1 MLDVIGWI
9 LQAIMVIGAIYGLY
23 FVVIGLNAFGELDL
37 PDPQPG
43 EKQNRFAILVCAKN
57 ESTVIDQLLITI
69 ENLDYPR
76 EFCDVFVVADNCT
89 DDTAEICRRAGA
101 FVYERTDAK
110 RKGKGFAI
118 AWFFERFLVDHAG
131 RYDAV
136 AMFDADNV
144 VETGFLTALNTRFNT
159 GETIVVGYRTGK
171 NPSSSWVA
179 GCSTLYWLLQTRFFH
194 LPRNRFGWSLY
205 SVSGTGFGF
214 LLSVLDGKGWDTRTQ
229 CEDIEFTL
237 NAIAE
242 GHRAV
247 LEPRA
252 VFFDEQPQG
261 LWTSIKQRYRWA
273 LGGVQ
278 IVPICTPRLWRRVRS
293 GDRMARDGLIYSVGL
308 VVSAVSGWAGMVFGL
323 LLAARTGRWDVLVLG
338 TLAFG
343 AFAYVFTGLF
353 GWITALLEDA
363 RWPGR
368 WKTLVLFPL
377 HLFIWWLLMLV
388 ALVYRDSTW
397 HDIPHTVR
405 LSLSEIEAEHHTG
418 RLTPL
423 PRPGAPNPRNAE
435 PHGDDD

>member
-1 MLDVIGWI
+1 MPWLDVIAWI
-9 LQAIMVIGAIYGLY
+9 LQTVMVIGGIYGLY
-23 FVVIGLNAFGELDL
+23 HVVMGLNAFGELKL
-37 PDPQPG
+37 PEPQPD
-43 EKQNRFAILVCAKN
+43 EKQHRFAILVCAKN
-57 ESTVIDQLLITI
+57 ESMVIDQLLVTI

-76 EFCDVFVVADNCT
+76 ECYDVFVVADNCT

-101 FVYERTDAK
+101 FVYERTDAEH
-110 RKGKGFAI
+110 KGKGFAM
-118 AWFFERFLVDHAG
+118 AWFFDRFNVDHAG
-131 RYDAV
+131 EYDACV
-136 AMFDADNV
+136 VFDADNV
-144 VETGFLTALNTRFNT
+144 VEVGFLTALNTRFNT

-179 GCSTLYWLLQTRFFH
+179 GCSTLF
-194 LPRNRFGWSLY
+194 

-214 LLSVLDGKGWDTRTQ
+214 LLSLLDGKGWNTRTQ

-237 NAIAE
+237 NAIAD

-278 IVPICTPRLWRRVRS
+278 IVPICTPRLWQRVRS
-293 GDRMARDGLIYSVGL
+293 GDRKALDGFVYSVGL
-308 VVSAVSGWAGMVFGL
+308 LVSAISGWCGMAFSL
-323 LLAARTGRWDVLVLG
+323 LLAARTGQWGLLAIS

-343 AFAYVFTGLF
+343 AFAYLFTGIF
-353 GWITALLEDA
+353 GWITVLLEDA

-368 WKTLVLFPL
+368 WKTVLLVPL
-377 HLFIWWLLMLV
+377 HLFIWWILMLV

-418 RLTPL
+418 RLAPL
-423 PRPGAPNPRNAE
+423 PRPTPRERRDPDERVDGA
-435 PHGDDD
+435 

>member
-1 MLDVIGWI
+1 MLVLDVIGWI
-9 LQAIMVIGAIYGLY
+9 LQTIMVIGAVYGLY
-23 FVVIGLNAFGELDL
+23 HVVVGLNAFGELKL
-37 PDPQPG
+37 PDPKPG
-43 EKQNRFAILVCAKN
+43 EKQHRFAILVCAKN
-57 ESTVIDQLLITI
+57 ESTVIDQLLITVGQ
-69 ENLDYPR
+69 LDYPH
-76 EFCDVFVVADNCT
+76 ELFDVFVVADNCT

-101 FVYERTDAK
+101 YVYERTDTK
-110 RKGKGFAI
+110 RKGKGFAMK
-118 AWFFERFLVDHAG
+118 WFFERFLVDHAG
-131 RYDAV
+131 RYDACV
-136 AMFDADNV
+136 VFDADNV
-144 VETGFLTALNTRFNT
+144 VETGFLEALNTRFND

-194 LPRNRFGWSLY
+194 LPRNRFGWSLF

-214 LLSVLDGKGWDTRTQ
+214 QLSVLDGKGWDTHTQ

-237 NAIAE
+237 NAIAD

-293 GDRMARDGLIYSVGL
+293 GDRRALDGLIYSVGL
-308 VVSAVSGWAGMVFGL
+308 LVSAIAGWSGMVFGL
-323 LLAARTGRWDVLVLG
+323 MTAWRTGGWGTLVLVSA
-338 TLAFG
+338 AFG
-343 AFAYVFTGLF
+343 AFSYVFTGIF
-353 GWITALLEDA
+353 GWITVLLEDA

-368 WKTLVLFPL
+368 WKTLLLFPL
-377 HLFIWWLLMLV
+377 HLGIWWVLMLV
-388 ALVYRDSTW
+388 ALFYRDSTW

-418 RLTPL
+418 RLPL
-423 PRPGAPNPRNAE
+423 RRRAPRI
-435 PHGDDD
+435 DDGGNEAG

>member
-1 MLDVIGWI
+1 MPWLDVIGWT
-9 LQAIMVIGAIYGLY
+9 LQVIMVIGAVYGLY
-23 FVVIGLNAFGELDL
+23 HVVIGLNAFGELKL
-37 PDPQPG
+37 PDPEPG
-43 EKQNRFAILVCAKN
+43 EKQHRFAIVVCAKN
-57 ESTVIDQLLITI
+57 ESAVIDQLLLTLG
-69 ENLDYPR
+69 NQDYPR
-76 EFCDVFVVADNCT
+76 ALYDVFVVADNCT

-101 FVYERTDAK
+101 HVYERTDPD
-110 RKGKGFAI
+110 RKGKGFAM
-118 AWFFERFLVDHAG
+118 AWFFERFNVDHAG
-131 RYDAV
+131 RYDACV
-136 AMFDADNV
+136 VFDADNV
-144 VETGFLTALNTRFNT
+144 VEVGFLEAINTRFNH

-194 LPRNRFGWSLY
+194 LPRNRFGWSLF

-237 NAIAE
+237 NAVAQ

-278 IVPICTPRLWRRVRS
+278 IVPICTPRLWRRWRS
-293 GDRMARDGLIYSVGL
+293 GDRKALDGLIYSVGL
-308 VVSAVSGWAGMVFGL
+308 LVSAIAGWSGMAFSL
-323 LLAARTGRWDVLVLG
+323 ITAARTGAWATLVLA
-338 TLAFG
+338 TAAFG
-343 AFAYVFTGLF
+343 VFAYVFTGIF
-353 GWITALLEDA
+353 GLITVLLEDA

-368 WKTLVLFPL
+368 WKTILLFPI
-377 HLFIWWLLMLV
+377 HLFIWWLLMLI
-388 ALVYRDSTW
+388 AFVYRDSTW

-418 RLTPL
+418 RLPL
-423 PRPGAPNPRNAE
+423 RRPANPDAG
-435 PHGDDD
+435 GDAAGS